1 MLEGLKDGLI
11 TAGLAALPFTELRTA
26 IPFAQ
31 GVLGMEPLPSFFWGV
46 LGNTIPVI
54 VLLKGLGPLSVFL
67 AQRSPRLQELLLRI
81 FARTRRKSGV
91 VEKYGWI
98 GLLLFVAIPLPG
110 TGAWTGCFAAFL
122 FGIPFVKAASA
133 IIAAIIILGAG
144 VAAATHSSLAAID
157 KLIP

>member
-1 MLEGLKDGLI
+1 MFENLKDGLI
-11 TAGLAALPFTELRTA
+11 VAGLAALPFGELRTA

-31 GVLGMEPLPSFFWGV
+31 GVLGMQPWPSFFWGV
-46 LGNTIPVI
+46 LGNIIPVI
-54 VLLKGLGPLSVFL
+54 ILLKGLGPLSEFL
-67 AQRSPRLQELLLRI
+67 AVRSPRLQEMLLRV